1 MGSTQLWLVAALC
14 LVLLLPAP
22 TRAAMTHIQ
31 SGCTTYTAASQTSD
45 TYTPGATVTAGNL
58 VVFGGTFSSRTI
70 SSISGNQGTTFSQ
83 NGSDTSWGGG
93 TVMLWKGVAAG
104 ADTSYTINYSGTLG
118 DNAYV
123 CFAEFSGAS
132 SDQSGSTA
140 NGAAHAA
147 VNGAHGSGSVTP
159 PTANNVVVSFT
170 GRGNDTWTE
179 DGGFTQM
186 VNDNYS
192 SWSYRLQTA
201 ATAQSYD
208 MTSTIAR
215 DSGMRIGA
223 FAGSA
228 DAGSPRNLS
237 LLGVGQ

>member
-1 MGSTQLWLVAALC
+1 MMIRL
-14 LVLLLPAP
+14 LVLLISLAIASPSWAQMAK
-22 TRAAMTHIQ
+22 TQHL
-31 SGCTTYTAASQTSD
+31 CTTFTAASQLSD
-45 TYTPGATVTAGNL
+45 TFTPTGTVTTGNL
-58 VVFGGTFSSRTI
+58 VVFGGTLSSRTI
-70 SSISGNQGTTFSQ
+70 SSISGNQGTTLTQ
-83 NGSDTSWGGG
+83 NGSDTAWGGG
-93 TVMLWKGVAAG
+93 TVMLWKGIAAG

-140 NGAAHAA
+140 NGATHAG

-159 PTANNVVVSFT
+159 PTASNVIVSFT

-179 DGGFTQM
+179 DSGFTQM

-192 SWSYRLQTA
+192 SWAYLIQTA

-208 MTSTIAR
+208 MTSTAAK

-223 FAGSA
+223 FAGASSGA
-228 DAGSPRNLS
+228 VTNFFRLRVNP
-237 LLGVGQ
+237 

>member
-1 MGSTQLWLVAALC
+1 MLMRLLALILFLALASPSWAQMAKTQHL
-14 LVLLLPAP
+14 
-22 TRAAMTHIQ
+22 
-31 SGCTTYTAASQTSD
+31 CTTFTAASQLSD
-45 TYTPGATVTAGNL
+45 TFTPTGTVTTGSL

-70 SSISGNQGTTFSQ
+70 SSISGNQGTTLTQ
-83 NGSDTSWGGG
+83 NGSDTAWGGG
-93 TVMLWKGVAAG
+93 AVMLWKGIAAG
-104 ADTSYTINYSGTLG
+104 ADTSYTINYSGALG

-159 PTANNVVVSFT
+159 PTANNVIVSFT

-179 DGGFTQM
+179 DSGFTQM
-186 VNDNYS
+186 VNNNYT
-192 SWSYRLQTA
+192 SWAYLIQTA

-208 MTSTIAR
+208 MTSTAAK

-223 FAGSA
+223 FAGASSGA
-228 DAGSPRNLS
+228 VTNFFRLRVNP
-237 LLGVGQ
+237 